1 MKRFT
6 FHSCLLP
13 IAFCLFMISS
23 CKKDSFITSEFAQ
36 VNITAD
42 TLKYDTVFTTT
53 GSITKSFK
61 IINDNNQKLRLGKVK
76 LMGGATSAYK
86 MNVNGTATSEV
97 TNLDIEA
104 NDSIYVFVS
113 VTVNPNAANQPF
125 IVSDSIL
132 INYNGNNRYVQLQA
146 YGQNANFLRNRVLTG
161 NVVWTNNLPYVIL
174 GSIRIDTTASLTIQA
189 GCKIY
194 SHATAPFIVDGTLI
208 INGTKANNVIFTGDR
223 LDEDYKDLPASWP
236 GIYFRGSSKN
246 NVLTYAVVKN
256 ANQAIVTEKPSVNAN
271 PKVILHQCIVDNA
284 FDAGILCVNSSLQAD
299 NSLISNCG
307 SNINITY
314 GGVYNFTHCTV
325 AAYSTNF
332 LTHKNPALNVNNFTL
347 QGSSILTADMNAV
360 FRNNIFWGDGG
371 IIENEISVNKQG
383 ANTFNVLFEKN
394 LYRSLVDPSNS
405 LLNGNIKNADPSF
418 DSINVN
424 KNIFDFRVTKN
435 AVAPGIN
442 AGIATGFPKD
452 LDDKN
457 RNVGLP
463 DIGCYEKQ

>member
-1 MKRFT
+1 MKRQLLYF
-6 FHSCLLP
+6 CLLP
-13 IAFCLFMISS
+13 IAYCLFLTS

-42 TLKYDTVFTTT
+42 TLKYDTVFTTA

-86 MNVNGTATSEV
+86 MNVNGLATNEV

-104 NDSIYVFVS
+104 NDSIYIFVL
-113 VTVNPNAANQPF
+113 VTVNPNTVNLPF

-194 SHATAPFIVDGTLI
+194 SHANAPFIVDGTLI
-208 INGTKANNVIFTGDR
+208 INGTKTTSVTFTGDR
-223 LDEDYKDLPASWP
+223 LDGDYKDLPASWP

-246 NVLTYAVVKN
+246 NVLTFAVVKN

-284 FDAGILCVNSSLQAD
+284 FDIGILCMNSSMQAD

-307 SNINITY
+307 SNIVINY
-314 GGVYNFTHCTV
+314 GGIYNFTHCTV

-332 LTHKNPALNVNNFTL
+332 LNHKSPAVSVNNFTQ
-347 QGSSILTADMNAV
+347 QGATTLTADLNAV

-371 IIENEISVNKQG
+371 LVDNEISVNKQG
-383 ANTFNVLFEKN
+383 ANPFTVLFEKN
-394 LYRSLVDPSNS
+394 IYRAVNDPSNS
-405 LLNGNIKNADPSF
+405 TLNGNIKNADPSF
-418 DSINVN
+418 DSINIS

-435 AVAPGIN
+435 AAAPGIN
-442 AGIATGFPKD
+442 TGITTGFTND
-452 LDDKN
+452 LDNKN
-457 RNVGLP
+457 RNFGLP